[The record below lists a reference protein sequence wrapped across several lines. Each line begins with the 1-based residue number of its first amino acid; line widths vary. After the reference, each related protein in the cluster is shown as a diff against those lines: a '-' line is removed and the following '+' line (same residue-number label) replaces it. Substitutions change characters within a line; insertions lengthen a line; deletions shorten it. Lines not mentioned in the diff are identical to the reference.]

1 MILVQEYSLDLYKLV
16 TVLTSIN
23 RSHKIKPDIQ
33 LKCDFS
39 QQGVWHGFDQKSA
52 FIWANNNKS

>member
-23 RSHKIKPDIQ
+23 RRNKIKPDIQ

-39 QQGVWHGFDQKSA
+39 QQGV
-52 FIWANNNKS
+52 